1 MGTSRGFFLFLC
13 LIMPHYAHLASVRF
27 EHTACCGSL
36 MTTLTLIYILE
47 LEALRCILELELE
60 LEPDTLLVYKIFSE
74 TCNNKKI

>member
-27 EHTACCGSL
+27 D
-36 MTTLTLIYILE
+36 LTLIYILE
-47 LEALRCILELELE
+47 LEALHCILELELE
-60 LEPDTLLVYKIFSE
+60 LEPDTLLVDKIFSE